1 MPNVFN
7 AAEVIDMGIEKERKR
22 RDFYGYAAEKFTE
35 KDLKELFSRLR
46 DWEEAHIQKF
56 SEIKSTLE
64 KSEVTES
71 YPGELTA
78 YMNAIVSDI
87 LYNQVTAK
95 WFTENIRGPI
105 IALTYGIGFEKDAI
119 LFFNELLKYMNPY
132 HTEKIQELIAEE
144 KKHLLYLNEL
154 REKYGQK

>member
-22 RDFYGYAAEKFTE
+22 RDFYGYAAEKFAE

-46 DWEEAHIQKF
+46 DWEETHIQKF
-56 SEIKSTLE
+56 SEIKSSLE
-64 KSEVTES
+64 ESETTES
-71 YPGELTA
+71 YPGELAA

-105 IALTYGIGFEKDAI
+105 VALTYGISFEKDAI

-132 HTEKIQELIAEE
+132 HTEKIQELIEEE